1 MDFLE
6 RETER
11 LDLDILRP
19 SWLLYEKSSQTD
31 ILYRWLK
38 RLFDLVFSS
47 GLLLLT
53 SPALFLTVLA
63 IRIEDGGAA
72 PVFYRQRRVGRN
84 GRVFELM
91 KFRSMRVNAE
101 KDTGP
106 RFASAND
113 DRVTRI
119 GRLIR
124 RFRVDEL
131 PQLLNVIR
139 GDMSVVGP
147 RPERPEFV
155 DVLSRQVPLYFY
167 RHGVRPGLTGW
178 AQLNFPYG
186 ASMDDARE
194 KLTYDLYYIKNTNIV
209 TDLLILLQT
218 LEVVVWGRGTSMS
231 GGARL
236 RPLEAR

>member
-1 MDFLE
+1 M
-6 RETER
+6 
-11 LDLDILRP
+11 
-19 SWLLYEKSSQTD
+19 SCSSQTNMF
-31 ILYRWLK
+31 YHGLK
-38 RLFDLVFSS
+38 RLFDLLFSTV
-47 GLLLLT
+47 LLILSSPILT
-53 SPALFLTVLA
+53 LTVIG
-63 IRIEDGGAA
+63 IRMEDGMKA
-72 PVFYRQRRVGRN
+72 PLMYRQRRVGRN
-84 GRVFELM
+84 GDVFELT

-101 KDTGP
+101 RGTGP

-113 DRVTRI
+113 DRVTRV
-119 GRLIR
+119 GRIIR
-124 RFRVDEL
+124 RFRIDEL
-131 PQLLNVIR
+131 PQLFNIIR

-155 DVLSRQVPLYFY
+155 DVLSRQIPLYFY

-218 LEVVVWGRGTSMS
+218 LEVVVWGRAPACQAVRAGCQ
-231 GGARL
+231 L
-236 RPLEAR
+236 V